1 MPDDNAI
8 KQTELARAS
17 KSSSIS
23 QLLSLLY
30 PFLVCVGIL
39 YTYTGIQQQ
48 PNHTWYEYVVV
59 EHLPQYREHSTAQR
73 SHPCTKRQTKYVPI
87 SVSNRVNMYAPSC
100 GVRVC
105 WRRELLAFSDRLFT
119 QKMFD
124 HLLHMS
130 FRSILPCERAGRA
143 ESPATRSAF

>member
-17 KSSSIS
+17 KSSSIL

-48 PNHTWYEYVVV
+48 PNHTSYEYVVV
-59 EHLPQYREHSTAQR
+59 EHLPQYREHGTTQR
-73 SHPCTKRQTKYVPI
+73 SHPCTKRQTK
-87 SVSNRVNMYAPSC
+87 
-100 GVRVC
+100 
-105 WRRELLAFSDRLFT
+105 
-119 QKMFD
+119 
-124 HLLHMS
+124 
-130 FRSILPCERAGRA
+130 
-143 ESPATRSAF
+143 